1 MTPSEVRRKM
11 LQKAK
16 TSCLSPADVARLKFQ
31 PYTED
36 SNTLEIQ
43 PRWAGFKI
51 PYFTLDGKVD
61 KEFYRFRYLQT
72 QPSKGFNSVTEAP
85 AKPLRYSQPAGSQCG
100 VYLPPLLP
108 AGATW
113 RGVAAEVG
121 TPLLFTEGELKA
133 ACACTLGIVCVG
145 LGGVYNWRSA
155 RLHQELLPIL
165 EEFQWAGRKV
175 TICFD
180 SDLST
185 NAQVRTAASRLA
197 ITLGLRGAAV
207 WWTTLPPAPDGG
219 KQGLDDLV
227 YREGEVPFLKALAT
241 AEEVGPG
248 APLHVMNS
256 QVALIRATGEV
267 VEVATG
273 NVYSASAFS
282 DVVYRSS
289 VYTEWKT
296 TKATETEE
304 AKTKGV
310 KRYTAKEWLA
320 WPLRS
325 EVSRLEYAPD
335 CDQQLTEDGAYN
347 TWFAQRWAVEPSS
360 TGTLEPWTELFE
372 HIFGSLTAAH
382 AQWVTQWFA
391 WPLRHPGGK
400 LATALLVWSRQQGTG
415 KTMIG
420 ETFASIY
427 GRNYGTVNNMQLASQ
442 FNEWA
447 LDKQF
452 IVGDEI
458 SLGDKR
464 GTANSLKDMITRPQ
478 VRMNIKNR
486 KSYVVRDCANYYF
499 TSNHEDAIFLE
510 NTDRRVF
517 VHHSDTQ
524 PLPPSVYQ
532 QYQRWLKQGGAARLF
547 HYFLHEV
554 DLSEF
559 DAQGR
564 APLTAAKL
572 EMTAS
577 GRGDTED
584 WAIQLAADPDSLL
597 LADRHPYDLFRTLD
611 LLTVYDPDHHEKTKA
626 IGMGRALAAAGVFK
640 VAGGSNNMTID
651 GVRTR
656 LWAVRN
662 AARYKRVGPAE
673 AKRLYDAERASLAVG
688 GRKFDARSSGRV
700 Q

>member
-1 MTPSEVRRKM
+1 M
-11 LQKAK
+11 LAKAL
-16 TSCLSPADVARLKFQ
+16 TSCLNAAAVARLKFE

-36 SNTLEIQ
+36 SNNLEVS

-72 QPSKGFNSVTEAP
+72 QPSKGFSSLTEEP
-85 AKPLRYSQPAGSQCG
+85 AKPLRYSQPAGSTCG

-108 AGATW
+108 QGVTW
-113 RGVAAEVG
+113 RDVAKDPA
-121 TPLLFTEGELKA
+121 TRLLLTEGELKA
-133 ACACTLGIVCVG
+133 ACACSLGDVCVG
-145 LGGVYNWRSA
+145 LGGVYNWRSS

-165 EEFQWAGRKV
+165 EEFVWAGRKV

-180 SDLST
+180 SDIST
-185 NAQVRTAASRLA
+185 NAQVRAAASRLA
-197 ITLGLRGAAV
+197 AVLAQRGAAV
-207 WWTTLPPAPDGG
+207 SWVSLPPAADGS

-227 YREGEVPFLKALAT
+227 YGSGGEEALLRALAA

-248 APLHVMNS
+248 APLHTMNG
-256 QVALIRATGEV
+256 QVALVRSTGEV
-267 VEVATG
+267 VELATG

-289 VYTEWKT
+289 TYADWTV
-296 TKATETEE
+296 KA
-304 AKTKGV
+304 AKEGEDKPTSKQTR
-310 KRYTAKEWLA
+310 KYTAKEWLA
-320 WPLRS
+320 WPLRT

-335 CDQQLTEDGAYN
+335 CDRQTTEDGAYN
-347 TWFAQRWAVEPSS
+347 TWYAQRWPVEPSAAGS
-360 TGTLEPWTELFE
+360 IEPWTELFE
-372 HIFGSLTAAH
+372 HIFGSLTARH
-382 AQWVTQWFA
+382 ATWVTQWFA
-391 WPLRHPGGK
+391 YPLQNPGCK
-400 LATALLVWSRQQGTG
+400 LASALLVWGRQQGTG

-420 ETFASIY
+420 ETFAAIY
-427 GRNYGTVNNMQLASQ
+427 GKNYGTVNNMQLASQ

-464 GTANSLKDMITRPQ
+464 GTANSLKDMITRPTL
-478 VRMNIKNR
+478 RMNIKNR

-510 NTDRRVF
+510 NADRRIF
-517 VHHSDTQ
+517 VHHSDVQ
-524 PLPPSVYQ
+524 PLASSYYQ
-532 QYQRWLKQGGAARLF
+532 AYQRWLRHEGGAARLF

-554 DLSEF
+554 DLADF

-564 APLTAAKL
+564 APITAAKL

-584 WAIQLAADPDSLL
+584 WAVQLRSDPDSLL
-597 LADRHPYDLFRTLD
+597 PTDRHPYDLWRTTD
-611 LLTVYDPDHHEKTKA
+611 LLAIYDPDHREKTKV
-626 IGMGRALAAAGVFK
+626 IGLGRALAAAGVVK
-640 VAGGSNNMTID
+640 IANGNNSMVID
-651 GVRTR
+651 GVRSR

-662 AARYKRVGPAE
+662 SVRYKRVGPQE
-673 AKRLYDAERASLAVG
+673 ARRLYEEERASLAPG